1 MSKITNL
8 FGDDLDKKLFGKKLT
23 YLDDLDLDQMTDEQ
37 RDAFKEMLEK
47 NPYRFYS
54 LWRDPD
60 AAQRRY
66 EGDDFQTTPASEL
79 FIRIGALQAA
89 GAPDHVLDYWQ
100 QALETKGR
108 ANDIYAEQKKPKTK
122 PVKAKLAQ
130 VEAFCRYLEEYWN
143 IENTGPAIADL
154 NNPYADRWIDAMNDA
169 LGIHDDTPL
178 HGVDVK
184 HYRDTEDGMAAS
196 GCEIVEA
203 KYYVPRVS
211 FDLQEMSEVAQCGDI
226 TVSYDGHHY
235 IAKFCFYGC
244 YE

>member
-1 MSKITNL
+1 MSKITDL
-8 FGDDLDKKLFGKKLT
+8 FGDSLDKQLFGTKLS

-37 RDAFKEMLEK
+37 RAAFKEMLEK
-47 NPYRFYS
+47 DPYRFYS

-66 EGDDFQTTPASEL
+66 EGDDFQTVPASEM
-79 FIRIGALQAA
+79 FIRIGALKAA
-89 GAPDHVLDYWQ
+89 GAPDNVIDFWQ
-100 QALETKGR
+100 RMLETSGR
-108 ANDIYAEQKKPKTK
+108 DNDIFVKAKQPKTK

-143 IENTGPAIADL
+143 IEDRGPAIADL
-154 NNPYADRWIDAMNDA
+154 NNPYADHWADVMNEA
-169 LGIHDDTPL
+169 LGIKDDTPL

-184 HYRDTEDGMAAS
+184 HYRDTQDGMAAS
-196 GCEIVEA
+196 GCEVVEA
-203 KYYVPRVS
+203 VYYVPHIS

-226 TVSYDGHHY
+226 KVFHDGHHF
-235 IAKFCFYGC
+235 IAKFYFYGC